1 MPNAETPVPTRAHL
15 SRRIRFGR
23 RLKIL
28 RFELGIRQGQFAR
41 ELGVSQNSVC
51 RIEAGKRTYLAFE
64 VMFGLFAFLKR
75 HGVEVAWIAAD
86 SPDLPA
92 RSSPASPSAEDALPA
107 PAVLA
112 ESPKGGG

>member
-1 MPNAETPVPTRAHL
+1 
-15 SRRIRFGR
+15 
-23 RLKIL
+23 
-28 RFELGIRQGQFAR
+28 
-41 ELGVSQNSVC
+41 
-51 RIEAGKRTYLAFE
+51 